1 MKVDWRVEVDWVD
14 RAGVPLMQLQSI
26 IISRDAEFI
35 PEAGQSMATAQQ
47 RIIEQAAR
55 DLISQM
61 QTPW

>member
-1 MKVDWRVEVDWVD
+1 
-14 RAGVPLMQLQSI
+14 VPVNTVALVIL
-26 IISRDAEFI
+26 

-61 QTPW
+61 QSPW

>member
-1 MKVDWRVEVDWVD
+1 
-14 RAGVPLMQLQSI
+14 MQLQSV

-35 PEAGQSMATAQQ
+35 PEGGQSMETAQQ
-47 RIIEQAAR
+47 RIIEQTAR